1 MQIEQALKDLIRQ
14 TVNEALASGVENTPE
29 LVTLEEAAKFCGCGV
44 DTVRDLFNE
53 REANGFPGIV
63 LGAKTHRVDKVRLR
77 AWLNNGGL
85 GATRSDG
92 TTNVPFLFVTPP
104 PFRRAG

>member
-1 MQIEQALKDLIRQ
+1 MQIEQAFKDFIRQ

-29 LVTLEEAAKFCGCGV
+29 LITLEEAAKFCGCGV
-44 DTVRDLFNE
+44 DTVRDLFSE
-53 REANGFPGIV
+53 REVNGFPGIV
-63 LGAKTHRVDKVRLR
+63 LGAKTHRVDKTRLR

-85 GATRSDG
+85 GARSDEPA
-92 TTNVPFLFVTPP
+92 NVT